1 MDRRSLI
8 TFAVSVV
15 APILLIS
22 FVRCGHIHSICEV
35 EVPLLT
41 FIFPYAVLS
50 IIRFPDVDALFY
62 ILATVQFPA
71 YSAVWYFVRKR
82 TGLRGPGWLLVGL
95 HFVVAVAAFI
105 IVASSV
111 H

>member
-1 MDRRSLI
+1 
-8 TFAVSVV
+8 
-15 APILLIS
+15 
-22 FVRCGHIHSICEV
+22 
-35 EVPLLT
+35 VPLLT

-62 ILATVQFPA
+62 TSAIVQFPA
-71 YSAVWYFVRKR
+71 YSVVWYFACKR
-82 TGLRGPGWLLVGL
+82 TRLRGPGWVLVGL
-95 HFVVAVAAFI
+95 HLVVAVAAFV

>member
-1 MDRRSLI
+1 M
-8 TFAVSVV
+8 
-15 APILLIS
+15 
-22 FVRCGHIHSICEV
+22 HSICEV

-50 IIRFPDVDALFY
+50 VFPFPEMDALFY
-62 ILATVQFPA
+62 TLAVVQFPA
-71 YSAVWYFVRKR
+71 YSAVWYLARKR
-82 TGLRGPGWLLVGL
+82 ARLRRPGWVLVGL
-95 HFVVAVAAFI
+95 HLVVAVASFV